1 MSYRAKVCACAVAY
15 VAVMAWAILHQRFDG
30 ASVLALLLI
39 GVSVVVLLAGMPAP
53 EGKPKTQDCPHCG
66 NPLGPWVDP
75 AKRRGDGI

>member
-1 MSYRAKVCACAVAY
+1 MSYRAKVGACAVAY

-30 ASVLALLLI
+30 QSVLALLLI
-39 GVSVVVLLAGMPAP
+39 GVAVVVLLATMPPP
-53 EGKPKTQDCPHCG
+53 EKPPTTKCPHCG